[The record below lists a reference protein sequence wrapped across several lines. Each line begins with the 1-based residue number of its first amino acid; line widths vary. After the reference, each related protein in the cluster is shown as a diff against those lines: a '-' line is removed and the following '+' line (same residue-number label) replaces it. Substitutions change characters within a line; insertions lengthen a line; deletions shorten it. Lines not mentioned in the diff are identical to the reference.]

1 MSCISDELI
10 RRLGDGMRQRVLTL
24 FAVALFTAAAWAQA
38 SEWQID
44 PAHTTAGFTV
54 RHMGISNV
62 HGRFVKTTGSATID
76 DNDITKSTVNA
87 TMDVNSID
95 TGNESRDND
104 LKSPNYFDAAQFP
117 TITFKSKSVSKNGDN
132 KLKVVGDL
140 AIHGVTKEV
149 TLDVDGP
156 SAPIDQHGSKRR
168 GLSATTSINRKD
180 FGVGAKAPAVMIGEE
195 IKIDIDAE
203 LTQKGAAAPAA
214 K

>member
-1 MSCISDELI
+1 MK
-10 RRLGDGMRQRVLTL
+10 RRVFSLL
-24 FAVALFTAAAWAQA
+24 AVAVFTVAAWAQG

-44 PAHTTAGFTV
+44 PAHTTTGFTV

-62 HGRFVKTTGSATID
+62 HGRFVKTSGTATID
-76 DNDITKSTVNA
+76 DGDITKSSVNA

-95 TGNESRDND
+95 TGNENRDGD

-117 TITFKSKSVSKNGDN
+117 TITFKSKSVSKNGEG

-140 AIHGVTKEV
+140 TIHGVTKEV

-156 SAPIDQHGSKRR
+156 SAPLEQRGNKRR
-168 GLSATTSINRKD
+168 GLSATTSVNRKD

-203 LTQKGAAAPAA
+203 LTQKGAAPAAPAGLTV